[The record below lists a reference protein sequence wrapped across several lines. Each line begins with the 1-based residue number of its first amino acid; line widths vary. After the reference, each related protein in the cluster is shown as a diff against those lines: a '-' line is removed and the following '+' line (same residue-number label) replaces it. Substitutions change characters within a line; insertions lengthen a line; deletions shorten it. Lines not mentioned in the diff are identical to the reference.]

1 MRNAMRRLERL
12 EAAQIH
18 RGGVGFVFIE
28 DAETEEEA
36 FGRAGIERGECS
48 IVYIMDLGLTKRR

>member
-12 EAAQIH
+12 EAAQPR

-28 DAETEEEA
+28 DGETEEEA
-36 FGRAGIERGECS
+36 FDRAGIERGDYA
-48 IVYIMDLGLTKRR
+48 IVYIMNLGLTKQR